1 MPNFTK
7 TSHFYF
13 HENMKNFI
21 ATFFCENFHFD
32 GKAAFGSKKD
42 VNVSKQMFADKLIS
56 ITE

>member
-13 HENMKNFI
+13 NENMKNFT

-32 GKAAFGSKKD
+32 SKAAFGSMKV

-56 ITE
+56 IIE